1 MNLINKTLIA
11 AALAG
16 SMLSPSIHAAELPIE
31 YVKMC
36 GELEEVAVVIYEAK
50 QAGVPKSK
58 LYVVMYEE
66 VPVENRGLYKAVID
80 DTYMGN
86 TPTDLFDACIAGAE
100 KGMENSKQKTKPAG
114 KGKVK
119 LS

>member
-36 GELEEVAVVIYEAK
+36 GEIEEVAVVVHGAYT
-50 QAGVPKSK
+50 AGVRKSE

-66 VPVENRGLYKAVID
+66 VPAESRGLVKAVID
-80 DTYMGN
+80 DTYLGN
-86 TPTDLFDACIAGAE
+86 TPAELFDACIAGAE
-100 KGMENSKQKTKPAG
+100 RGMENSKKKPKPAV